1 MNRLME
7 NTVFA
12 GFVIACRF
20 ATSPTSR
27 SPDLEMPTTEAVVRP
42 PSALGMMVGC
52 PPSMTATTEL
62 VVPRSMPMILL
73 MRLRNSCRKGKAD
86 RNDPVLSYCGV

>member
-7 NTVFA
+7 KTVFS
-12 GFVIACRF
+12 GLVIACRF

-27 SPDLEMPTTEAVVRP
+27 SPFLETPTTEAVVRP
-42 PSALGMMVGC
+42 PSAFGMMVGC
-52 PPSMTATTEL
+52 PPSITATTEF

-73 MRLRNSCRKGKAD
+73 MCPDYS
-86 RNDPVLSYCGV
+86 